1 VTIDIRSAGSIL
13 QFPRYVWE
21 RPRRGLF
28 QTLRR
33 MLGVGPRSRQQLA
46 AVEGVPFPFAFSV
59 LPGAEAE
66 DALNELA
73 GLRSECTPII
83 FGKPETAARTHEVR
97 LEESYESLLTSLD
110 NLDLDRW
117 LGDRSSE
124 FAQTEIPQPR
134 GAWPAESQRENGL
147 YSVRRILAPRDI
159 EPEVVIGLVPTS
171 EPALVPLRLG
181 YGNWNDCPAPA
192 VHTAF
197 ARRWNALYGANP
209 VAFAGDIV
217 EYRVAHPI
225 TDREQAITVA
235 LEQFYYC
242 PDIVLQGTETI
253 ERLASSLLRARYWFF
268 WWD

>member
-1 VTIDIRSAGSIL
+1 VTIDIRPAGSVL

-21 RPRRGLF
+21 RPQSGLS
-28 QTLRR
+28 QTLKR
-33 MLGVGPRSRQQLA
+33 MLGVAPKSRQRLA
-46 AVEGVPFPFAFSV
+46 AVEEVQYPFAFAI

-83 FGKPETAARTHEVR
+83 FGKPEAAASTHDLRV
-97 LEESYESLLTSLD
+97 EESYEDLLTSLD
-110 NLDLDRW
+110 ELDLDRW
-117 LGDRSSE
+117 LSDRSSE
-124 FAQTEIPQPR
+124 FAQSEIPPPR
-134 GAWPAESQRENGL
+134 GTWPAESQPENGL
-147 YSVRRILAPRDI
+147 YSVRRILAPRDF

-192 VHTAF
+192 VHAAF
-197 ARRWNALYGANP
+197 ARRWKAQYGAIP

-253 ERLASSLLRARYWFF
+253 ERLAASLLEARYWFF